1 MHAAVRL
8 TALVLA
14 LAAAPAARAELK
26 LGYVDFQRAIKEV
39 EEGKVTGATLKKYAD
54 EKQKELNGRSDEVKR
69 LQDELQKQAQILTP
83 EARTAK
89 VAEVERKMMEAQE
102 IYMRLQQDLSARER
116 EAMRP
121 LSDKLI
127 AVARE
132 IAEADGF
139 TMIFDRDSAG
149 LVFAPASLDLTN
161 ELIRKYNAKF
171 PVGAKAAAA
180 PPRKA
185 DAPAPKADAPAKK

>member
-1 MHAAVRL
+1 MSTAVRL
-8 TALVLA
+8 AALCLA
-14 LAAAPAARAELK
+14 LAVAPAARAELK

-39 EEGKVTGATLKKYAD
+39 EEGKATGATLKRDAD
-54 EKQKELNGRSDEVKR
+54 EKQKQLNGRMEELKR
-69 LQDELQKQAQILTP
+69 LQEDLQKQAQVLTS
-83 EARTAK
+83 EARAAK
-89 VAEVERKMMEAQE
+89 AAEVERKMMETQE
-102 IYMRLQQDLSARER
+102 IYMRLQQELSSKER

-121 LSDKLI
+121 LADKMT

-132 IAEADGF
+132 IAESDGF

-149 LVFAPASLDLTN
+149 LVYAPTALDLTN

-171 PVGAKAAAA
+171 PGAAKAAA
-180 PPRKA
+180 PKKA